1 MSKFEF
7 FPGFIGNSRITNF
20 LEHSIVSGKT
30 ANALLFTGPEGCGRK
45 TLAEKYAHRLLCPNL
60 CGDCKNCVMIGK
72 GMHPDLLFV
81 YPDGNV
87 LKLEQ
92 SRQIKAFLSAPPNT
106 APFKVAV
113 IVSCEKLTVEAG
125 NSLLKI
131 IEEPPL
137 SSVCIMT
144 ADTVE
149 NVLPTLVSR
158 SQTYK
163 LAPLSTREV
172 ETVLAGMGLPS
183 TRAGFLAHLSQ
194 GILGKALALLED
206 QDFFLQREKIA
217 VEISDVLAR
226 RMDPLLVSEHWQQKS
241 DKTLDLLEIWL
252 RDMLLMQ
259 TREGYTPINSDLLAK
274 LSECISICP
283 CEKTMVLLDQCAEV
297 RRRLMAR
304 CNPQLAFDGLVLK
317 MWEV

>member
-1 MSKFEF
+1 MSKFEV
-7 FPGFIGNSRITNF
+7 FPGFIGNSRVTNS
-20 LEHSIVSGKT
+20 LMHSIETGRT

-45 TLAEKYAHRLLCPNL
+45 TLAEKYAHKLFCSNL
-60 CGDCKNCVMIGK
+60 CGACKNCVMIGK
-72 GMHPDLLFV
+72 GVHPDLLFV

-92 SRQIKAFLSAPPNT
+92 SRQIKSFLSAPPNT

-144 ADTVE
+144 ADAVE

-163 LAPLSTREV
+163 LAPLSIREV
-172 ETVLAGMGLPS
+172 ETALAEMGLPS

-194 GILGKALALLED
+194 GVLGTALALLED
-206 QDFFLQREKIA
+206 KEFLQQREKIA
-217 VEISDVLAR
+217 AEISDVLAR
-226 RMDPLLVSEHWQQKS
+226 RIDPLLVSEHWQQKP
-241 DKTLDLLEIWL
+241 DRTLDLLEIWL

-259 TREGYTPINSDLLAK
+259 TREEYIPINSDLLAK
-274 LSECISICP
+274 LDECNSICP
-283 CEKTMVLLDQCAEV
+283 CEKTLVLLDQCAEV
-297 RRRLMAR
+297 RLRLIAR